1 MNLDFTNKKI
11 LVTGGTKGI
20 GKCLV
25 ENFRELGGKVWYTG
39 RQPQN
44 NDPGYV
50 QVDFLNNL
58 DFKKFISIIENI
70 EFDIVVNNAGTN
82 KIGPIEDYSVE
93 DYSDILDLNLKSCFV
108 IMKTVIPGMK
118 KRGYGRLV
126 NITSISSEISMPL
139 RSAYCSSKFGL
150 VGLTK
155 AASVECAKHGVLINS
170 VGPGV
175 TTTKLTIDVLGD
187 KKMKEISEKI
197 PIGRLATVEDIS
209 PVVMFM
215 CSNLNTYMVGQNVI
229 VDGGFICV

>member
-1 MNLDFTNKKI
+1 MNLDFAGKKI

-25 ENFRELGGKVWYTG
+25 ESFRGLGGEVWYTG
-39 RQPQN
+39 RKLESE
-44 NDPGYV
+44 DPGYIS
-50 QVDFLNNL
+50 VDFLNSR
-58 DFKKFISIIENI
+58 DFKNFIEVIKGID
-70 EFDIVVNNAGTN
+70 FDVVVNNAGTN
-82 KIGPIEDYSVE
+82 KIGPIEEYSTE
-93 DYSDILDLNLKSCFV
+93 DYCNILDLNLKSCFS
-108 IMKTVIPGMK
+108 IMKAVIPGMK
-118 KRGYGRLV
+118 SRGYGRIV

-155 AASVECAKHGVLINS
+155 AASVECAKSGVLINS

-175 TTTKLTIDVLGD
+175 TATKLTVDVLGN
-187 KKMKEISEKI
+187 KKMQEISEKI

-215 CSNLNTYMVGQNVI
+215 CSNLNTYIVGQNVI
-229 VDGGFICV
+229 VDGGYVCV